1 MIPHK
6 NTGMSEVNLQAEH
19 KTGKDFGPNVRLDGD
34 RLHGYVVGYRGRE
47 GAIL

>member
-19 KTGKDFGPNVRLDGD
+19 KTGKDFGLHVGFNGD
-34 RLHGYVVGYRGRE
+34 RLHGYALSYRWRE